1 MPHILLPNGSA
12 TLYTLGDGGRSMS
25 GTAVGSTGGSISRR
39 RFGGVL
45 GGAALAAGLGASLS
59 SCATASAKPNIL
71 WLTCEDIG
79 PELGCYGDS
88 YADTPNLDKLATRS
102 LRYTSAWSNAP
113 VCAPARTTIISGC
126 YPTSLG
132 GENMR
137 SVVKLPPSMKMYPTL
152 LREAGYYTSNN
163 SKKDYNLEEPVE
175 VWNESSKKA
184 HWRNRAPGQPFFS
197 VFNFTI
203 THESQI
209 RTRPH
214 KAIHD
219 PAKAPLPPYHP
230 DTPEVRQDWAQ
241 YYDNITTM
249 DGQAAEVLAQLEED
263 GLAEDTIVFFYGDH
277 GSGMPRS
284 KRWPYS
290 SGLHVA
296 MLLHVP
302 AKFRKLAPP
311 EYESGGTSDRKI
323 GFVDLAPTLV
333 SLTGNKPPAWMQ
345 GRAFAGVAPA
355 EPGKYEFGFRGRM
368 DERYDCV
375 RTCGDGRFVYL
386 RQFMPHKIYG
396 QHIAYMFE
404 TPTTQIWKKLYDE
417 GKLKPPMTYFWETKP
432 YEELYDL
439 QADRW
444 ETKNLAQIPEHQEK
458 LKELRTA
465 TIDWMKR
472 VRDVGILPEYEMHER
487 SKGSDPYD
495 MARTEGK
502 YPMERVL
509 AAALAASDGYG
520 TGSQPPVDLE
530 RLKDADSA
538 VRYWTVMGI
547 LMRGEK
553 SVAEHTAAL
562 RASLKDPAP
571 NVRIAAAEALGCY
584 GKGADVN
591 SALET
596 LLELAPMDKNGLYL
610 SLASLGAIDA
620 MGKRAKPALA
630 RIEEL
635 PTKQEG
641 LEQRL
646 TNYVPRLKDDI
657 VANLKKA

>member
-1 MPHILLPNGSA
+1 MNGA
-12 TLYTLGDGGRSMS
+12 TVRN
-25 GTAVGSTGGSISRR
+25 ISRR
-39 RFGGVL
+39 QFGGVL
-45 GGAALAAGLGASLS
+45 GGAALTAGMAAGTM
-59 SCATASAKPNIL
+59 SCATAAAKPNIL

-88 YADTPNLDKLATRS
+88 YADTPNLDKLATKS

-152 LREAGYYTSNN
+152 LREAGYYVSNN

-175 VWNESSKKA
+175 IWNESSKKA
-184 HWRNRAPGQPFFS
+184 HWRNRPEGQPFFS
-197 VFNFTI
+197 IFNFTI

-214 KAIHD
+214 TAVHD
-219 PAKAPLPPYHP
+219 PAKAPLPAYHP

-263 GLAEDTIVFFYGDH
+263 GLVEDTIVFFYGDH

-302 AKFRKLAPP
+302 EKYKNLAPP
-311 EYESGGTSDRKI
+311 EYKRGGTSDRLV

-333 SLTGNKPPAWMQ
+333 SLTGAPPPPWMQ
-345 GRAFAGVAPA
+345 GRAFAGAVPA
-355 EPGKYEFGFRGRM
+355 EPGKYEYGFRGRM

-386 RQFMPHKIYG
+386 REFMPHKIYG

-404 TPTTQIWKKLYDE
+404 TPTTRIWKKLYDE

-432 YEELYDL
+432 FEELYDL
-439 QADRW
+439 QADHW
-444 ETKNLAQIPEHQEK
+444 ETKNLAQSPDHVEK

-472 VRDVGILPEYEMHER
+472 VRDVGILPEYEVHER
-487 SKGSDPYD
+487 SKGSTPYD
-495 MARTEGK
+495 MARTDDK

-509 AAALAASDGYG
+509 EAALAASEGYG
-520 TGSQPPVDLE
+520 TGSQPPVDMD
-530 RLKDADSA
+530 RLKDSDSA

-547 LMRGEK
+547 LMRGEN
-553 SVAEHTAAL
+553 SVAEHSAAL
-562 RASLKDPAP
+562 QAALKDPAP

-584 GKGADVN
+584 GKGADVTA
-591 SALET
+591 ALNT
-596 LLELAPMDKNGLYL
+596 LLELAPMDKNGIYL
-610 SLASLGAIDA
+610 SLAALGAIDA
-620 MGKRAKPALA
+620 MGVRAKPALA
-630 RIEEL
+630 RIEAL
-635 PTKQEG
+635 STKQEG
-641 LEQRL
+641 LEPRL
-646 TNYVPRLKDDI
+646 NSYVPRLKEDI

>member
-1 MPHILLPNGSA
+1 M
-12 TLYTLGDGGRSMS
+12 DGAALQR
-25 GTAVGSTGGSISRR
+25 ISRR

-45 GGAALAAGLGASLS
+45 GGAALAAGFSTGTS
-59 SCATASAKPNIL
+59 SCAKASAKPNIL

-88 YADTPNLDKLATRS
+88 YADTPNLDKLAAKS

-152 LREAGYYTSNN
+152 LREAGYYVSNN

-175 VWNESSKKA
+175 IWNESSKTA
-184 HWRNRAPGQPFFS
+184 HWRKRAPGQPFFS

-214 KAIHD
+214 KAVHD
-219 PAKAPLPPYHP
+219 PAKAPLPAYHP

-249 DGQAAEVLAQLEED
+249 DGQAAEVLAQLEAD

-296 MLLHVP
+296 MILHVP
-302 AKFRKLAPP
+302 EKFRHLAPP
-311 EYESGGTSDRKI
+311 EYESGGTSDRRI

-333 SLTGNKPPAWMQ
+333 SLTGGRPPAWMQ
-345 GRAFAGVAPA
+345 GRAFAGAAPA

-375 RTCGDGRFVYL
+375 RSCGDGRFVYL
-386 RQFMPHKIYG
+386 REFMPHKIYG

-404 TPTTQIWKKLYDE
+404 TPTTRIWKKLYDE
-417 GKLKPPMTYFWETKP
+417 GKLKPPMTHFWETKP

-439 QADRW
+439 QSDRW
-444 ETKNLAQIPEHQEK
+444 ETRNLAQSPEHQEK

-465 TIDWMKR
+465 TLDWMKR
-472 VRDVGILPEYEMHER
+472 VRDVGILPEYEVHKR
-487 SKGSDPYD
+487 SEGSTPYD
-495 MARTEGK
+495 MARTDGK

-520 TGSQPPVDLE
+520 TGSQPPLDLKA
-530 RLKDADSA
+530 LDDADSA

-553 SVAEHTAAL
+553 SVTEHAAKL
-562 RASLKDPAP
+562 RAALKDPAP

-584 GKGADVN
+584 GQGKDVN
-591 SALET
+591 DALST
-596 LLELAPMDKNGLYL
+596 LLELAPMDGNGLYL
-610 SLASLGAIDA
+610 SLAALGAIDA

-630 RIEEL
+630 RIEAL